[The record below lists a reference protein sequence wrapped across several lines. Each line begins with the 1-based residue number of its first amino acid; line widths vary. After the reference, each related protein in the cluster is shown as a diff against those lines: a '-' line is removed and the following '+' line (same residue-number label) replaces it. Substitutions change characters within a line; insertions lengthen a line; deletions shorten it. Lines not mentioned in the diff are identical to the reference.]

1 MEENR
6 EQPIIMPATAL
17 NAAEENSAMSE
28 IGSQNGELGKF
39 KNSKALL
46 DAYNNLQSE
55 FTKKCQML
63 SQLQK
68 DKTDNLLDKSCES
81 KENVDN
87 LTKNQEIDTKNSE
100 KTEIIDVNYK
110 TIKEKS
116 NEEELNLFLKNNFDA
131 SKYIDEIKDKSLN
144 LSNQNPYEIAWAK
157 VLLSHIKE
165 GNKTSDPIINQYVL
179 SDENVRNK
187 ILEEY
192 LTSLNNSKP
201 PIIISSQSGER
212 LSSVIEDSP
221 KTLAEAKKLVDK
233 MFS

>member
-1 MEENR
+1 
-6 EQPIIMPATAL
+6 
-17 NAAEENSAMSE
+17 MSE

>member
-100 KTEIIDVNYK
+100 K
-110 TIKEKS
+110 IKEKS

>member
-1 MEENR
+1 M
-6 EQPIIMPATAL
+6 
-17 NAAEENSAMSE
+17 
-28 IGSQNGELGKF
+28 
-39 KNSKALL
+39 
-46 DAYNNLQSE
+46 
-55 FTKKCQML
+55 
-63 SQLQK
+63 
-68 DKTDNLLDKSCES
+68 
-81 KENVDN
+81 
-87 LTKNQEIDTKNSE
+87 
-100 KTEIIDVNYK
+100 
-110 TIKEKS
+110 
-116 NEEELNLFLKNNFDA
+116 FLKNNFDA

>member
-1 MEENR
+1 
-6 EQPIIMPATAL
+6 
-17 NAAEENSAMSE
+17 
-28 IGSQNGELGKF
+28 
-39 KNSKALL
+39 
-46 DAYNNLQSE
+46 
-55 FTKKCQML
+55 ML